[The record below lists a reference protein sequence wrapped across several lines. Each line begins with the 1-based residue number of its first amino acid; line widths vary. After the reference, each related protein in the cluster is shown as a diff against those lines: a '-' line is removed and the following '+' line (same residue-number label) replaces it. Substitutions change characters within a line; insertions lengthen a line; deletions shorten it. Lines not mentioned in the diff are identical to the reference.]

1 VSSWAPRTSRVCVL
15 RPPVALWSAEIRSG
29 PSEGAP
35 LLAAHAGGEGIVFR
49 IGKSKRRHPRHGK
62 IVETAKQLIVEW
74 SNELCAVVD
83 RLTKLGPDIRPT
95 LICNLRGKP
104 FTESGFRSNW
114 HRLMQKA
121 VAKGAIT

>member
-1 VSSWAPRTSRVCVL
+1 VVGRNSVRPFWRGAAPRRARRRRRNRL
-15 RPPVALWSAEIRSG
+15 PHRE
-29 PSEGAP
+29 
-35 LLAAHAGGEGIVFR
+35 
-49 IGKSKRRHPRHGK
+49 SKRRHPRHGK

-74 SNELCAVVD
+74 SNELRAVVD